1 MFFIKIA
8 RSYLFTS
15 ASASFCPRFC
25 FLLLSPRASLCPC
38 PRFLLFPPLLPS
50 ILVPSQICFSTPQIY
65 QSQFFSH
72 DFSLPRHTLFAM
84 KPCIASSIPVIWPCF
99 VQRHTFSL
107 TKVCIASRF
116 GTVCSIVEACR
127 RLPHAATHPF
137 RHETVYRGQ
146 FSCHLSMFR
155 AATHL
160 FPHKS
165 LYREQGCDGL
175 LYR

>member
-1 MFFIKIA
+1 MPFPPPVIIVTFSSSRFIVYQVIFNYSKLVKIIVPNMSRAIFFIKIA

-50 ILVPSQICFSTPQIY
+50 ILVPSQICFSTSQIH
-65 QSQFFSH
+65 QSPFF
-72 DFSLPRHTLFAM
+72 FPRLF
-84 KPCIASSIPVIWPCF
+84 P
-99 VQRHTFSL
+99 
-107 TKVCIASRF
+107 
-116 GTVCSIVEACR
+116 
-127 RLPHAATHPF
+127 AATHRF

-165 LYREQGCDGL
+165 LYREQVWDGL
-175 LYR
+175 